1 VNNRGTRSVPPAWPD
16 AFGERGRTLVGVAI
30 DHGTERDEDAQPADP
45 APAAEPAEPAEQAPS
60 GETESSGGKPIGR
73 RIVLGMLGLGAAGIV
88 LGDRVQASIESALR
102 PVTQN
107 DPTGLSS
114 FVPTAG
120 RFRIYSVTSHMPERS
135 RADYRLTV
143 DGMVERPLTLT
154 MDDLL
159 TRPQRELT
167 LDFQCVT
174 GWRVADVWWKGVR
187 IADLLDEAGV
197 APGATHLRIW
207 SFDGAY
213 TESLTLDQARRDDVL
228 VAHEM
233 IDGPVSR
240 EHGGPVRLYVGPM
253 YGYKS
258 LKWLERIEVVD
269 ELTPGYWEVRGY
281 DVDAWVGRSNGRS
294 DEPTS

>member
-1 VNNRGTRSVPPAWPD
+1 VVARHRVWHSGPSLD
-16 AFGERGRTLVGVAI
+16 IVAI
-30 DHGTERDEDAQPADP
+30 DDP
-45 APAAEPAEPAEQAPS
+45 PAAEPPARDGATDEAAPVTAAA
-60 GETESSGGKPIGR
+60 GAPADEGGTRIGR
-73 RIVLGMLGLGAAGIV
+73 RIVLGMLGLGAVGIAV
-88 LGDRVQASIESALR
+88 GDTVQARLESALR

-114 FVPTAG
+114 FVPTSG
-120 RFRIYSVTSHMPERS
+120 RFRIYSVTSHLPSRS
-135 RADYRLTV
+135 PGEYRLAV
-143 DGMVERPLTLT
+143 DGMVSQPLDLSY
-154 MDDLL
+154 DDLL
-159 TRPQRELT
+159 ARPQHELT

-174 GWRVADVWWKGVR
+174 GWRVADVRWKGVR
-187 IADLLDEAGV
+187 LADLLDEAGV
-197 APGATHLRIW
+197 AGGATHLRLW

-233 IDGPVSR
+233 LDGPVTR
-240 EHGGPVRLYVGPM
+240 EHGGPVRLFVGPM

-269 ELTPGYWEVRGY
+269 ALHEGYWEVRGY
-281 DVDAWVGRSNGRS
+281 DVDAWVGRSNGRD